1 MEAFME
7 FLSLYKTVVIIAA
20 IVVVTAIFFIVK
32 KDELGV
38 YWLRFVYGVPLFGK
52 SKRLAKNFQKKEL
65 GNENW
70 FNSEDTL
77 CGEFLSVY
85 NDKNEGLQRT
95 TEEYEICKDYLG
107 YAGESA
113 RKLSPWWLWPLLVL
127 VFVIEAAGFGYV
139 FASYASPDASEN
151 TQLIMAY
158 GFAAMLS
165 GAAVF
170 LTKKAGFELY
180 KNSVKS
186 NIRSKQTSDF
196 DLRVTHQNIRL
207 DESNES
213 DKPDPIAIRILN
225 RVEQGIGSD
234 VRRKFHWTIS
244 TAIAVLL
251 LAALAIG
258 VRFATLE
265 RSLTED
271 QQMMQFENS
280 AGAYMT
286 EDPYGNGVEVPQG
299 LLTDN
304 QDEVQD
310 TTVTDIIAAER
321 AGGVMTYIAFGVVYI
336 LLQIVGAAA
345 GYVFGFVGVE
355 SEKAFKVVNKFINS
369 EQYVRYYEQ
378 ERLAFEAIAQNHL
391 NAMQKMLGDRA
402 KAQALNS
409 DEQALAGNFANR
421 NYARYVV
428 LKDEAEFIKKRGLKE
443 NTDRHAAAMQ
453 APVEPA
459 VVEPITN
466 QTPEVESV
474 AERMARL
481 QAEAKAQEQ
490 QEAETLE
497 QRMARL
503 QAEAEEQKAADE
515 QNRLANMS
523 DEELLQHMRDT
534 GQIS

>member
-7 FLSLYKTVVIIAA
+7 FLSLYKTVLIIAA
-20 IVVVTAIFFIVK
+20 IVVATGILFIVK

-38 YWLRFVYGVPLFGK
+38 YWLRLVYGAPIFGK
-52 SKRLAKNFQKKEL
+52 SKRLAKDLKNGDMGDEK
-65 GNENW
+65 W
-70 FNSEDTL
+70 FNSEAAL

-95 TEEYEICKDYLG
+95 AEEYEICKDYLG

-113 RKLSPWWLWPLLVL
+113 RKLSPWWLWPLLTL

-165 GAAVF
+165 GVAVF

-186 NIRSKQTSDF
+186 NIRSKQTEEF
-196 DLRVTHQNIRL
+196 NLRVTHQNIRL
-207 DESNES
+207 DETNES
-213 DKPDPIAIRILN
+213 DASDPIAIRILN

-234 VRRKFHWTIS
+234 VRRKLHWTIA
-244 TAIAVLL
+244 TGTAVLL

-265 RSLTED
+265 RSLSED
-271 QQMMQFENS
+271 QQMMQFES
-280 AGAYMT
+280 GAGAYIT

-304 QDEVQD
+304 QDVVED
-310 TTVTDIIAAER
+310 TTFADIMAADR
-321 AGGVMTYIAFGVVYI
+321 AGGVMTYLAFGVVYI

-369 EQYVRYYEQ
+369 EQYVRYYDQ

-428 LKDEAEFIKKRGLKE
+428 LKDEAELVKKRGLKQ
-443 NTDRHAAAMQ
+443 NNDRHAVAMQ
-453 APVEPA
+453 APVES
-459 VVEPITN
+459 VE
-466 QTPEVESV
+466 
-474 AERMARL
+474 ERMARL
-481 QAEAKAQEQ
+481 QAKAQQQ
-490 QEAETLE
+490 QETESLA

-503 QAEAEEQKAADE
+503 QAEAEEQQAAAE
-515 QNRLANMS
+515 ENRLANMS